1 SGSPSGSSETSRRTY
16 LTANSSRPSQNYVR
30 EIELARRPPRRESE
44 VDGGG
49 RRSQRPRSPSDRSDL
64 TGKTLTEDDSRSE
77 HTIRRT
83 RRDRSPGDR
92 SEYTDERPRSRER
105 RKHRDDRSE
114 YTNETPRRE
123 GRRDEK
129 DDRLGYTGSTSE
141 SSRPHLSQYSGERR
155 PRTEYG
161 DPEPVYRPKSPQKP
175 SFKNEYLN
183 KNNVK
188 REEEAYK
195 KAIAEMQKA
204 AAKKQKQREE
214 NLNMEAREV
223 AKAVL
228 DGKEKEPKQKK
239 YYVREKGS
247 DKITAMNKNAK
258 NKINKTGERGITVDL
273 KSKKD
278 IELVPEVRKY
288 EKFLQKR
295 DKEAREEEKFQNR
308 LDGVVENWNRDM
320 ALDREEEGGSYDRP
334 PPSYYSDD
342 YREEDDRH
350 SYTSRSVADSS
361 RRGGGRD
368 DGSVTSSYRTDHRSD
383 THRSRRSRRHD
394 RRRSRSRSRS

>member
-1 SGSPSGSSETSRRTY
+1 MSNPSTYRSGSPSGSSETSRRTY

-64 TGKTLTEDDSRSE
+64 
-77 HTIRRT
+77 
-83 RRDRSPGDR
+83 
-92 SEYTDERPRSRER
+92 
-105 RKHRDDRSE
+105 
-114 YTNETPRRE
+114 
-123 GRRDEK
+123 
-129 DDRLGYTGSTSE
+129 
-141 SSRPHLSQYSGERR
+141 
-155 PRTEYG
+155 TEYG